1 MIKSLIKIITIL
13 FVIILAVIIYLSFYG
28 INTKSFNNQIKSRIL
43 DINKTVNLELKS
55 VRLSLEPLNLSINI
69 KTFDPELFI
78 KEHKLEFEFIKA
90 NISLKSFI
98 NKKFLIDDLQISTKR
113 IELKDLTFL
122 ARSLSNSTELFL
134 LDSAIKGG
142 IFVGDIDLNFNKR
155 GKIKDDYEIKGF
167 IKKAKLNILRKYIID
182 DLKFIFK
189 VKDKQYYIEELEGV
203 FNQVR
208 LSAQSIKVKEENDEF
223 LINGKLVSKK
233 ENVNAKV
240 LNSLFKN
247 NFKDFNIENISFD
260 SDSDFT
266 FVLNKKLKISD
277 FRLKSKIELKEL
289 VYKNNLINIK
299 NYLPD
304 FNELIK
310 LEDHIVS
317 VNYKKNQLDIDG
329 RGTIIVEDNV
339 DNLDYKIK
347 KQNNQYIFDTNI
359 NINQNPLTIN
369 ALQYQKK
376 KNVNSLLKL
385 KGVYKK
391 NKQIEFN
398 LISFSENDNN
408 FLIND
413 LNLNNKYK
421 VLDIKVIELNYVNE
435 NKIKNQIN
443 IKKNKKEYNIRGKKF
458 DFSRTVEEIL
468 NSDNTESVSMFDSL
482 DTNINIKINKIYLD
496 NDTFVNNL
504 SGNINFKDNKINKLN
519 LDSTFLN
526 NKKLILT
533 IMTNEKNEKITTLFS
548 NYPKPLIKQYKFI
561 KGFDEGVLD
570 FYSIKKDGLSKSLLT
585 IDNFKIKEVPV
596 FAKLLSLA
604 SLQGIADLL
613 TGEGIRF
620 TDFEMKF
627 SNTKELMTIEEMYA
641 IGPAVSIL
649 MDGYIDDQNLIS
661 LRGTLVPATTINR
674 SIASIPLIGNILVG
688 KKTGEGVFGVSFK
701 IKGYPSDLKT
711 KVNPVKTLT
720 PRFIT
725 RTLEKIK
732 KN

>member
-78 KEHKLEFEFIKA
+78 KERKLEFEFIKA

-329 RGTIIVEDNV
+329 RGTIIVENNV

-376 KNVNSLLKL
+376 KKC
-385 KGVYKK
+385 
-391 NKQIEFN
+391 
-398 LISFSENDNN
+398 
-408 FLIND
+408 
-413 LNLNNKYK
+413 
-421 VLDIKVIELNYVNE
+421 
-435 NKIKNQIN
+435 
-443 IKKNKKEYNIRGKKF
+443 
-458 DFSRTVEEIL
+458 
-468 NSDNTESVSMFDSL
+468 
-482 DTNINIKINKIYLD
+482 
-496 NDTFVNNL
+496 
-504 SGNINFKDNKINKLN
+504 
-519 LDSTFLN
+519 
-526 NKKLILT
+526 KLIT
-533 IMTNEKNEKITTLFS
+533 
-548 NYPKPLIKQYKFI
+548 
-561 KGFDEGVLD
+561 
-570 FYSIKKDGLSKSLLT
+570 
-585 IDNFKIKEVPV
+585 
-596 FAKLLSLA
+596 
-604 SLQGIADLL
+604 
-613 TGEGIRF
+613 
-620 TDFEMKF
+620 
-627 SNTKELMTIEEMYA
+627 
-641 IGPAVSIL
+641 
-649 MDGYIDDQNLIS
+649 
-661 LRGTLVPATTINR
+661 
-674 SIASIPLIGNILVG
+674 
-688 KKTGEGVFGVSFK
+688 
-701 IKGYPSDLKT
+701 
-711 KVNPVKTLT
+711 
-720 PRFIT
+720 
-725 RTLEKIK
+725 
-732 KN
+732 

>member
-28 INTKSFNNQIKSRIL
+28 INTKSFNNQIKSQIL
-43 DINKTVNLELKS
+43 NINKTVNLELKS

-78 KEHKLEFEFIKA
+78 KERKLEFEFIKA

-98 NKKFLIDDLQISTKR
+98 NKKFLIDDLEISTKR

-122 ARSLSNSTELFL
+122 ARSLSNSAELFL

-142 IFVGDIDLNFNKR
+142 VFVGDINLNFNKR

-189 VKDKQYYIEELEGV
+189 VKDKQYFIEELEGV

-208 LSAQSIKVKEENDEF
+208 LSSQSIKVKEENDEF

-233 ENVNAKV
+233 EDVNAKV

-329 RGTIIVEDNV
+329 RGTIIVENNV

-435 NKIKNQIN
+435 NEIKNQIN

-458 DFSRTVEEIL
+458 DLSRTVEEIL